1 MHYVWHHRLWT
12 PSMMRTVDGLR
23 VDVLDPGL
31 PNTGSGPDFFNA
43 KVRIGDRMWAGNVE
57 LHVRASD

>member
-1 MHYVWHHRLWT
+1 
-12 PSMMRTVDGLR
+12 MMRTVDGLR

-43 KVRIGDRMWAGNVE
+43 KMRIGDRMWAGNVE
-57 LHVRASD
+57 LQKASAESQSEI